1 MVQMS
6 YSSPTPSLLR
16 LEPFRGIDVSGTSTQ
31 IDDHQSPDMLNMNID
46 ERGSLNKR
54 TGYERVYSTSL
65 GTGKINGIYEYK
77 KADGTSEFL
86 IAHTTRLY
94 KQDGDSQ
101 PVQIYSGLADE
112 NVHFFTMNY
121 KCYILDGVNFL
132 EYSGTTVAAPT
143 PYIPTIQIAKSPAG
157 GGTANED
164 FNLIGNK
171 FKDSFSGDGS
181 ATVYKLSL
189 TGLDSTT
196 VTAVIGTSTIT
207 EGSGLTVDRMNGKV
221 TFTTAPALGTD
232 NVIITAGKTVSGA
245 PEKIK
250 NCTFSV
256 AFGGSN
262 DTRMFLSG
270 NPNMAEYAFR
280 SGLYDPTYF
289 PENGFYKYPERVKG
303 FSKQYDYLVVH
314 RESGIH
320 QITYSM
326 SDTGTVSFP
335 SKPINDEVGTIATQS
350 IQIIENNPVLLSKD
364 GVYMLT
370 ASNVRDE
377 RNVTHIS
384 LTVDRK
390 LLLESGL
397 NQAVSIDYDKK
408 YWLALN
414 GNVYV
419 LDYAQKT
426 DITPY
431 GKWYLY
437 NNISSSCFLEKDG
450 FLYFGSSTDGLVYR
464 FFKETDT
471 SNSYNDDG
479 QPINAYWK
487 SKPLTF
493 GTEERYKLVDSLYI
507 GLKPSGATSVRFS
520 YETDKKQGGG
530 RNVTTKVFDFNTMDF
545 GDFSLYT
552 DVYDENFVIFSL
564 FDFGNVD
571 FSNLTFQFSPFPKEL
586 KKKIK
591 AKKITHF
598 QLSIAN
604 DRMNESLTV
613 LSLVIKY
620 QILNYIR

>member
-1 MVQMS
+1 MAQLS
-6 YSSPTPSLLR
+6 FNSPTPSLLR

-54 TGYERVYSTSL
+54 TGYERVFPTSL
-65 GTGKINGIYEYK
+65 GVGKVNGIYEYK
-77 KADGTSEFL
+77 KSDGTTEFL
-86 IAHTTRLY
+86 IAHTTKLY
-94 KQDGDSQ
+94 KQSGNDQ
-101 PVQIYSGLADE
+101 PVQIYSGLTD
-112 NVHFFTMNY
+112 NTVHFFTMNY

-132 EYSGTTVAAPT
+132 EYSGTTVAVPT
-143 PYIPTIQIAKSPAG
+143 PYIPTIQISKSPAG

-171 FKDSFSGDGS
+171 FKDSFSGDGT

-189 TGLDSTT
+189 SALDSTT
-196 VTAVIGTSTIT
+196 VTAVVGTTTIT
-207 EGSGLTVDRMNGKV
+207 EGSGLTVDRLNGKV
-221 TFTTAPALGTD
+221 TFTTAPVLGTN

-245 PEKIK
+245 PEKVK

-262 DTRMFLSG
+262 DTRVFLSG
-270 NPNMAEYAFR
+270 NPNMQEYAFR
-280 SGLYDPTYF
+280 SGLYDPTYW
-289 PENGFYKYPERVKG
+289 PENGFYKYPEKVRG

-314 RESGIH
+314 REGGLH
-320 QITYSM
+320 QITYQT
-326 SDTGTVSFP
+326 SDTGAVSFP
-335 SKPINDEVGTIATQS
+335 SKPINDEVGTLSAQS
-350 IQIIENNPVLLSKD
+350 IQIIENNPVFLSKD

-397 NQAVSIDYDKK
+397 DQAVSIDYDKK
-408 YWLALN
+408 YWLAAN
-414 GNVYV
+414 GKVYV

-431 GKWYLY
+431 GKWYVY
-437 NNISSSCFLEKDG
+437 DNISSSCFLEKDG
-450 FLYFGSSTDGLVYR
+450 FLYFGSSTNGLVYR
-464 FFKETDT
+464 FYKDT
-471 SNSYNDDG
+471 ENANSFNDDG

-493 GTEERYKLVDSLYI
+493 DVEERYKLVDCLYI
-507 GLKPSGATSVRFS
+507 GLKPAGSTSVRFS
-520 YETDKKQGGG
+520 YETDKNQSGG
-530 RNVTTKVFDFNTMDF
+530 RNTTTKVFDFNSIDF
-545 GDFSLYT
+545 ADFSLYT
-552 DVYDENFVIFSL
+552 EAYDENFVSFNL
-564 FDFGNVD
+564 FDFGIWD
-571 FSNLTFQFSPFPKEL
+571 FANLTFQFSSFPKEF
-586 KKKIK
+586 KKKVK
-591 AKKITHF
+591 AKKIAYF

>member
-1 MVQMS
+1 MAQMS
-6 YSSPTPSLLR
+6 FNSPTPSLLR

-54 TGYERVYSTSL
+54 TGYQRVFPTSL
-65 GTGKINGIYEYK
+65 GSGKINGIYEYK
-77 KADGTSEFL
+77 KSNGTSEFL
-86 IAHTTRLY
+86 IAHGTILY
-94 KQDGDSQ
+94 KQTASDQ
-101 PVQIYSGLADE
+101 PVQIYVGLADAT
-112 NVHFFTMNY
+112 VHFFTMNY
-121 KCYILDGVNFL
+121 KCYIMDGVHFL
-132 EYSGTTVAAPT
+132 EYSGSSVSSPT

-157 GGTANED
+157 GGTAYED

-189 TGLDSTT
+189 SALDSTT
-196 VTAVIGTSTIT
+196 VTAVVNGVTIT
-207 EGSGLTVDRMNGKV
+207 EGSGLTVDRLNGKV
-221 TFTTAPALGTD
+221 TFTTAPAQGTD

-262 DTRMFLSG
+262 DTRVFLSG
-270 NPNMAEYAFR
+270 NPNMPEYAFR
-280 SGLYDPTYF
+280 SGLYDPTYW
-289 PENGFYKYPERVKG
+289 PENGFYKYPEKVRG

-314 RESGIH
+314 RESGLH
-320 QITYSM
+320 QISYQT
-326 SDTGTVSFP
+326 TEAGTVSFP
-335 SKPINDEVGTIATQS
+335 SKPINDEVGTLATQS
-350 IQIIENNPVLLSKD
+350 IQIIENNPVFLSKD

-370 ASNVRDE
+370 ASNIRDE

-390 LLLESGL
+390 LLLETGL

-408 YWLALN
+408 YWLAVN
-414 GNVYV
+414 NKVYV

-431 GKWYLY
+431 GKWYVY
-437 NNISSSCFLEKDG
+437 DNIPSSSFLEMDG

-464 FFKETDT
+464 FYNDT
-471 SNSYNDDG
+471 QNGNSFNDDG

-493 GTEERYKLVDSLYI
+493 GVEERYKLVDCLYI

-520 YETDKKQGGG
+520 YETDKKKSGG
-530 RNVTTKVFDFNTMDF
+530 RDVTTKVFDFNSVDF
-545 GDFSLYT
+545 ADFTLYT
-552 DVYDENFVIFSL
+552 SAYDENFVTFSL

-571 FSNLTFQFSPFPKEL
+571 FNNFTFQFSSFPKEFR
-586 KKKIK
+586 KKVK

-620 QILNYIR
+620 QILNFIR